1 MIEHAT
7 GKPVLFIA
15 YPFGD
20 YDHYLVDSVG
30 RAGYDAA
37 LTCEAGKVRR
47 GSDPLRMRRMVV
59 EKKMDFVSFRHYLG
73 AGSMPLDEMTP
84 QPGVIFDPGQTLI
97 GLREDPESRAH
108 RSEVGRHGAAVACPA
123 RCPSPTT
130 RAPARSPSPP

>member
-30 RAGYDAA
+30 RAGYGAA

-47 GSDPLRMRRMVV
+47 GSNPLRMRRMVV
-59 EKKMDFVSFRHYLG
+59 DKKWISS
-73 AGSMPLDEMTP
+73 ASAIT
-84 QPGVIFDPGQTLI
+84 
-97 GLREDPESRAH
+97 SA
-108 RSEVGRHGAAVACPA
+108 PA
-123 RCPSPTT
+123 RCRWT
-130 RAPARSPSPP
+130 R